1 MAEKLNS
8 LVDKV
13 VTEIGRMATKV
24 RNQCR
29 RKEDWT
35 KCFEILLSFSANHR
49 KSVKFFYADSSPK
62 GGGGIPKAVFTSLA
76 NNLSINGCIYL
87 SLPYWTK

>member
-1 MAEKLNS
+1 MAEKSNS

-29 RKEDWT
+29 RQEDWT
-35 KCFEILLSFSANHR
+35 KCFEILLYFSGNHR
-49 KSVKFFYADSSPK
+49 KSVKFFFADSSPN
-62 GGGGIPKAVFTSLA
+62 GGGGIPKGVFTSLA
-76 NNLSINGCIYL
+76 NNFSINGCIYL
-87 SLPYWTK
+87 SPTDWAK